1 METKGA
7 SAISLDG
14 YLDHAKIQNVSFI
27 QMDVDGN
34 ECNVL
39 LGSKGTLMRQKPLII
54 MELAPCLAQEYDHS
68 VEELFGPLRF
78 GWLHNAFSD
87 DRHGAAERASRHQ
100 KACGGGILHTCD
112 SRTPLNSGPRSDL
125 RRGHQNGSA

>member
-27 QMDVDGN
+27 QMDVDGK

-39 LGSKGTLMRQKPLII
+39 LGSQAILMRQKPLII
-54 MELAPCLAQEYDHS
+54 MELAPYPGQKYDHW
-68 VEELFGPLRF
+68 VEELLDLFGSVGYTIPSLTTGMARPKEPHAIKRLVAEGSSIHVIAGPL
-78 GWLHNAFSD
+78 
-87 DRHGAAERASRHQ
+87 
-100 KACGGGILHTCD
+100 
-112 SRTPLNSGPRSDL
+112 
-125 RRGHQNGSA
+125 